1 MLRAAEPRRRRT
13 AEAARGNGRV
23 PRGLGPSIG
32 APAAVIVP
40 RSRTGASEEDTITT
54 SGEREGRA
62 GRRRS
67 QESHQ
72 AILAATRELLEEVG
86 YYRLTVEGVAARAG
100 VGKTTVYRWWP
111 SKSAL
116 VLEAVDAERADPPAP
131 TGDVRADIRA
141 AMEATR
147 EHLRPPLVTTLL
159 ALAGDLLQDASGEA
173 GHADPFAAGRSTFE
187 KMIEDAAAR
196 GDLPPDVDAGL
207 LQDVYAGTLLYRVL
221 CRRPTDD
228 VVDKLLTLLLD
239 GSTPRRSVESG
250 SI

>member
-1 MLRAAEPRRRRT
+1 MRR
-13 AEAARGNGRV
+13 
-23 PRGLGPSIG
+23 
-32 APAAVIVP
+32 
-40 RSRTGASEEDTITT
+40 EEDTITT
-54 SGEREGRA
+54 GSEREGRA

-116 VLEAVDAERADPPAP
+116 VFEAVDADRAEPPEP

-147 EHLRPPLVTTLL
+147 AHLRPPLVTTLL
-159 ALAGDLLQDASGEA
+159 ALAGDLLQDDSGEA
-173 GHADPFAAGRSTFE
+173 GQADPFAAGRTTFE

-239 GSTPRRSVESG
+239 GTTPRRSVEPG